1 MPSTPKE
8 DGSRALALFAVQQG
22 PLAGAKIAIPAP
34 VVTIG
39 QSSQNDV
46 VLADDSVS
54 RNHARLEYEAGGWRV
69 TDLGSTNGTYLN
81 GDRLPPNVPT
91 PLPYGANIRFGA
103 VLSRFRASEGADL
116 EAERARYTPPPP
128 ATPLAERRRSGVRF
142 PLWAFLLL
150 LVVIAALVY
159 LYLHR
164 PATAAVGMHS
174 IAPLP
179 ALAGP
184 LPLSS

>member
-1 MPSTPKE
+1 MPITPKE

-54 RNHARLEYEAGGWRV
+54 RHHARLEYEAGSWLV
-69 TDLGSTNGTYLN
+69 SDLGSTNGTYLN

-103 VLSRFRASEGADL
+103 VLSRFRAAEGADL
-116 EAERARYTPPPP
+116 DAERARYAPPPP
-128 ATPLAERRRSGVRF
+128 AAPLAARRRSGVRF

-164 PATAAVGMHS
+164 PAAPAVGMQPV
-174 IAPLP
+174 APIL
-179 ALAGP
+179 ALLGP
-184 LPLSS
+184 LPLST